1 MAEVFH
7 YPMPYPALWLDYYY
21 YVTWFLSMLLLA
33 LGWGLFFPFRPLHLC
48 NQSGVFLENRDDAC
62 ALCCYPWGPMYYNTR
77 FAAEHGEDGA
87 SVKID
92 GSTLSY
98 LDRTGTEKSF
108 LLTEITAVRQES
120 ITYNP
125 PAKIF
130 IVASRNSLSDSLF
143 VTRKLVGFDRFIE
156 LLSEGTGLRAKLQA
170 NE

>member
-33 LGWGLFFPFRPLHLC
+33 LGWGLFFRFGRFTYAINLGCFWKTGMMLVLFVVTL
-48 NQSGVFLENRDDAC
+48 G
-62 ALCCYPWGPMYYNTR
+62 GPMYYNTR
-77 FAAEHGEDGA
+77 FSAEHGEDGA

-92 GSTLSY
+92 GSNLSY
-98 LDRTGTEKSF
+98 LDRTGAEKSF
-108 LLTEITAVRQES
+108 LLTEITAVRQER

-130 IVASRNSLSDSLF
+130 IVASRNSLIDSVF
-143 VTRKLVGFDRFIE
+143 VTRKLEGFDRFIE
-156 LLSEGTGLRAKLQA
+156 LLSERTGLRAKMQP